1 MSNRFA
7 LLSEEHAEKPERALV
22 IGDSIL
28 RHVKLARPLG
38 APAAQVRCIPGA
50 RVPDIAVEFVTVRV
64 NSPPLSFSEC
74 TFPPALM
81 LKRLCVSFTELLA
94 SCRILTPTDC
104 LLSPEISIMQISS
117 LFSLNSISMWTLP
130 REARTHWI
138 PHLGYS
144 DHISVMLIPA
154 YRPLV
159 RCSKPVLKQV
169 KTWPAGTISAL
180 QDCFGCTDWKIN
192 LEEYTTSVTSYIR
205 KCINDVTVSKTI
217 TTHSNQK
224 LWMTAEVRALLKSRD

>member
-50 RVPDIAVEFVTVRV
+50 RVPDIA
-64 NSPPLSFSEC
+64 
-74 TFPPALM
+74 
-81 LKRLCVSFTELLA
+81 
-94 SCRILTPTDC
+94 
-104 LLSPEISIMQISS
+104 
-117 LFSLNSISMWTLP
+117 
-130 REARTHWI
+130 
-138 PHLGYS
+138 
-144 DHISVMLIPA
+144 A